1 MQKYAE
7 VGVKWLGELGY
18 TGILGRG
25 GRCEMGNCGG
35 TMIMLGTVT
44 MLVIHI

>member
-7 VGVKWLGELGY
+7 VVVKWLGELGY

-25 GRCEMGNCGG
+25 GRYEIENCDG
-35 TMIMLGTVT
+35 TMMLGTVT
-44 MLVIHI
+44 MLVIRT